1 MATLSV
7 LATEYLNYKVV
18 AKRAGVVVDPT
29 VDSVQFAF
37 TRNDDSPSNWVTGSW
52 DTYPDGS
59 TVAKILIGPAN
70 SGVALAV
77 GQWIPWIRVTDSPE
91 VPIVELPTLTITT

>member
-1 MATLSV
+1 MATLSH
-7 LATEYLNYKVV
+7 LATEYVSYTVV
-18 AKRAGVVVDPT
+18 AKKAGAVVDPT
-29 VDSVQFAF
+29 VDAVAFAF
-37 TRNDDSPSNWVTGSW
+37 TQNDDAPTTWHTGSW

-77 GQWIPWIRVTDSPE
+77 GQWIPWIRVIDSPE
-91 VPIVELPTLTITT
+91 VPIVELPTLTIT